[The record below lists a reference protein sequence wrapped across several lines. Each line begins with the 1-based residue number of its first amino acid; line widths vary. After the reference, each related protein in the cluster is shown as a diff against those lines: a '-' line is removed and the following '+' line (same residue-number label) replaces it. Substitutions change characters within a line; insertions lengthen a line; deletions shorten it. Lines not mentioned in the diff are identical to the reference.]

1 MSLEIIEQIPASE
14 DNIKKVIEVVSSVTG
29 VREQSITSKS
39 RLRDYV
45 FARNMCYS
53 VMRHGLGM
61 TFMSIGSYF
70 DKHHATILYAVKVND
85 KDVEASVAYRTRFE
99 TILGRLGVRF
109 AEQVSHGDVIN
120 HIANNMYRREP
131 IVID

>member
-1 MSLEIIEQIPASE
+1 MSLEIIEQIPASQE
-14 DNIKKVIEVVSSVTG
+14 NIKKVIEVVSSVTG
-29 VREQSITSKS
+29 VREELMTSKS
-39 RLRDYV
+39 RQRDYV

-53 VMRHGLGM
+53 VMRYGLGM
-61 TFMSIGSYF
+61 TFMSIGLYF
-70 DKHHATILYAVKVND
+70 DKHHATILYAIKAND
-85 KDVEASVAYRTRFE
+85 KDVESSVAYRSRFE

-120 HIANNMYRREP
+120 QITNSMYRREP